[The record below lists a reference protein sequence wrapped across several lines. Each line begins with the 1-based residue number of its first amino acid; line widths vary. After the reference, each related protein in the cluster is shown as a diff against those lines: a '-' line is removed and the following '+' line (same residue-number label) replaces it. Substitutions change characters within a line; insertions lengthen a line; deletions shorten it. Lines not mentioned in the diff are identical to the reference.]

1 MTGDWKW
8 DRVGNTIEKHMKK
21 KNKNGKKTTDR
32 HDDGVAMRKHIQSS
46 RKRSTQ
52 FIKYIYRGTYN
63 IYIVYTIRIFYTI
76 KED

>member
-52 FIKYIYRGTYN
+52 FIKYIYIEVHT
-63 IYIVYTIRIFYTI
+63 IYTLYIPSEFSTQ
-76 KED
+76 